1 MQSVNQCLKQLSS
14 FKSRLNSY
22 WSGDIS
28 TTGVRNFQFDPRE
41 QDWNA
46 ISQLMEMKGDDASM
60 GEQMA
65 FRIAS
70 LARGLNNSNL
80 LTYSTKLM
88 KSTDDAFGFI
98 MARVR
103 ARQKALRHAMDN
115 QNPGANEVTLQCSK
129 SMRLVH
135 G

>member
-1 MQSVNQCLKQLSS
+1 MISQLLV
-14 FKSRLNSY
+14 F
-22 WSGDIS
+22 
-28 TTGVRNFQFDPRE
+28 NFEFDPRE
-41 QDWNA
+41 QSGIH
-46 ISQLMEMKGDDASM
+46 ISQMMEMKGDDASM

-70 LARGLNNSNL
+70 LARGMNNSNL

-103 ARQKALRHAMDN
+103 ARQKALRQAMDN
-115 QNPGANEVTLQCSK
+115 QNPGAAMKSRLQCSK
-129 SMRLVH
+129 R
-135 G
+135 